1 MERARVQTEYKA
13 SYDVLLNGEVYTAS
27 LRGHFHTGAYTDF
40 PKVGDYV
47 QVEHVGD
54 GKVVID
60 TVEPRQNAIMRLA
73 PHDQI
78 PQVMVANVDYLLIVM
93 GLDADFSIP
102 RLERYIALA
111 RQSEVEP
118 VIVLNKADITESLTA
133 QVVAAESAAGVIS
146 VHVVTAQSGIGME
159 ALLPYV
165 TDNKTTVLLGSS
177 GAGKSTITNW
187 FMTEAA
193 QETNTLRERDGRGR
207 HTTTT
212 RQLFALPTGGFLI
225 DTPGIRELALLSDE
239 AAAAD
244 AFLDIEELTH
254 SCRFANCDHE
264 KSDGCA
270 VIAAMDTGTLAS
282 DRYHRYLKLKHG
294 EERVRRTRY

>member
-13 SYDVLLNGEVYTAS
+13 SYDVLLEGRVYTAS

-47 QVEHVGD
+47 LVERID
-54 GKVVID
+54 DEKVVID
-60 TVEPRQNAIMRLA
+60 SVEPRQNAIMRLA

-78 PQVMVANVDYLLIVM
+78 PQVMVANVDSLLIVM

-102 RLERYIALA
+102 RLERYLALA
-111 RQSEVEP
+111 RQSEVTP
-118 VIVLNKADITESLTA
+118 VVVLNKVDIAPDAASQIAAVQAVVAEVPVH
-133 QVVAAESAAGVIS
+133 VVAATNG
-146 VHVVTAQSGIGME
+146 TGMD

-165 TDNKTTVLLGSS
+165 SAGNTAVLLGSS

-187 FMTEAA
+187 LQTVVV

-212 RQLFALPTGGFLI
+212 RQLFVLPTGGYLI

-244 AFLDIEELTH
+244 AFADIEELTH
-254 SCRFANCDHE
+254 SCRFTNCDHE
-264 KSDGCA
+264 KSAGCA
-270 VIAAMDTGTLAS
+270 LLAAIEAGTLAP
-282 DRYHRYLKLKHG
+282 DRYRRYLKLKRG
-294 EERVRRTRY
+294 EERLRRTRY